1 EITQLV
7 KLSTDFMGRHRPI
20 QATGRSAV
28 QSASPMFTVHVARV
42 RSDRETGAFQLI
54 GYAAIQDVG
63 RAINPPEVEGQIH
76 GGATQALG
84 RALGEQLVYDG
95 DGQLRTGS
103 FLDYELPAVDQIP
116 NIDVTLIEVP
126 SPVGPLG
133 AKGVGEPPAIPGTAA
148 LANAVSRA
156 SGVRVRDV
164 PIDRWHL
171 VSPTRPGPQ
180 TARTDPP
187 QAERELLKTD
197 ARGSSMRGY
206 VARTLSGH
214 YPILVSNRGP
224 HEPR

>member
-1 EITQLV
+1 
-7 KLSTDFMGRHRPI
+7 MGHHKPV

-42 RSDRETGAFQLI
+42 RLDRETGAFQLT

-76 GGATQALG
+76 GGATQSLG
-84 RALGEQLVYDG
+84 RAFGEQLVYDR
-95 DGQLRTGS
+95 DGQLRSGS

-116 NIDVTLIEVP
+116 EIDVRLIEVP

-156 SGVRVRDV
+156 AGVRVREV
-164 PIDRWHL
+164 PIDRWK
-171 VSPTRPGPQ
+171 
-180 TARTDPP
+180 
-187 QAERELLKTD
+187 LLM
-197 ARGSSMRGY
+197 GSEDGK
-206 VARTLSGH
+206 
-214 YPILVSNRGP
+214 
-224 HEPR
+224 